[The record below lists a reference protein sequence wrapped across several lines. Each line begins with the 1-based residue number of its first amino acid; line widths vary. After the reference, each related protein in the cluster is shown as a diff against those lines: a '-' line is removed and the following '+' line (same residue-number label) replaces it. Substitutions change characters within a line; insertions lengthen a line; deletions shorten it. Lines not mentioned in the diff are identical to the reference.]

1 MWYIGRPIKLVT
13 TWSARVRLCVPL
25 IYLLILGGWALP
37 ARPQTAPTDT
47 RPSCSTFSN
56 FCDLI
61 IREARRT
68 GLDPA
73 LIDAVMAIE
82 SNYQVNTMGAAGEIG
97 LMQVLPSTAK
107 LLGFRGDDSEL
118 VEAATN
124 IRLGAT
130 YLAGAWN
137 LAHGDLCR
145 SLMKYRAGHGEE
157 RMTALSIEYC
167 RRVREH
173 LAHQNHR
180 LAEASVIPRPLDVQG
195 VSPNIP
201 AIERH
206 LRGRAFWAAHEA
218 RVKAMTA
225 LVHQR
230 WALMA
235 KSPRMKGARP
245 SG

>member
-1 MWYIGRPIKLVT
+1 VRPRDIFGV
-13 TWSARVRLCVPL
+13 
-25 IYLLILGGWALP
+25 LLISTSLVLGGWALP
-37 ARPQTAPTDT
+37 ASAQTNPTDT
-47 RPSCSTFSN
+47 QPSCSTFSN

-61 IREARRT
+61 IREAGRT

-107 LLGFRGDDSEL
+107 LLGFRGNDAEL
-118 VEAATN
+118 AEPATN
-124 IRLGAT
+124 IRLGVT

-137 LAHGDLCR
+137 RAHGDLCR

-157 RMTALSIEYC
+157 QMTALSIEYC
-167 RRVREH
+167 RRAREH
-173 LAHQNHR
+173 LGHQNR
-180 LAEASVIPRPLDVQG
+180 RVTEATVIRQPLDVQ
-195 VSPNIP
+195 VVTPNIP
-201 AIERH
+201 SVERH

-230 WALMA
+230 WVLMA
-235 KSPRMKGARP
+235 RGHRM
-245 SG
+245 

>member
-1 MWYIGRPIKLVT
+1 M
-13 TWSARVRLCVPL
+13 RLCV
-25 IYLLILGGWALP
+25 LLICLLVLGGWALP
-37 ARPQTAPTDT
+37 ASPQTAPTDT
-47 RPSCSTFSN
+47 HPSCSTFSN

-61 IREARRT
+61 THEAGRT

-118 VEAATN
+118 AEPATN

-157 RMTALSIEYC
+157 QMTALSIEYC

-173 LAHQNHR
+173 LVHQNHR
-180 LAEASVIPRPLDVQG
+180 LAEASVIPRPLHVQV

-201 AIERH
+201 TIERH

-235 KSPRMKGARP
+235 KGHRM
-245 SG
+245 

>member
-37 ARPQTAPTDT
+37 ASPQTAPTDT

-107 LLGFRGDDSEL
+107 LLGFRGDDFRIGGSRHQHPVGSDLPGGRLEL
-118 VEAATN
+118 GSWGPLPVIDEVS
-124 IRLGAT
+124 
-130 YLAGAWN
+130 
-137 LAHGDLCR
+137 CR
-145 SLMKYRAGHGEE
+145 SWRGTDDRIIDRVLPTGAGTPCASEPSSRRSQCNSSAAG
-157 RMTALSIEYC
+157 RSGRQSEYS
-167 RRVREH
+167 RY
-173 LAHQNHR
+173 
-180 LAEASVIPRPLDVQG
+180 
-195 VSPNIP
+195 
-201 AIERH
+201 
-206 LRGRAFWAAHEA
+206 
-218 RVKAMTA
+218 
-225 LVHQR
+225 
-230 WALMA
+230 
-235 KSPRMKGARP
+235 
-245 SG
+245 